1 MGQDV
6 GKVLPLLGHCLGTP
20 LAEPHAMAVAF
31 CGKTERT
38 AFIPDREAGAAQAQR
53 LPQGR
58 TGDALPAD
66 RQGSNITG
74 GGVLRG
80 AEPLLRG
87 GKVSGEAQGSQL
99 LCRLLCRKGQGVLSL
114 SVT

>member
-1 MGQDV
+1 MGQDI
-6 GKVLPLLGHCLGTP
+6 GKVLPLLGQCLGTP

-38 AFIPDREAGAAQAQR
+38 ALIPDREAGAAQAQR

-66 RQGSNITG
+66 RQGCWRSCCKSSREMFR
-74 GGVLRG
+74 LR
-80 AEPLLRG
+80 
-87 GKVSGEAQGSQL
+87 SGESTTP
-99 LCRLLCRKGQGVLSL
+99 RTKRR
-114 SVT
+114 